1 MRVKEAKIDGWMDGW
16 MDGGRDGCIVADKW
30 NDLHPQLNKVE
41 I

>member
-16 MDGGRDGCIVADKW
+16 MDGGRDGCIVAYKW